1 MANSAA
7 DAKPDLLEVERLRV
21 RFRTMG
27 PIRARLAGVADP
39 FLDAVLDVS
48 FTLKA
53 GTTFALVGE
62 SGSGKTTL
70 GRAILGLVPVH
81 GGAVR
86 FDGKAI
92 QGTSD
97 SAFQPL
103 RRRIAMM
110 FQDPVASLS
119 PRLTVKSLITEPFL
133 IHGLRDRNL
142 DQEAKRLLDMVGL
155 PAGFVARYP
164 HELSG
169 GQARRVG
176 VARALALTPKLIIAD
191 EPTAGLD
198 VSVQGEILNL
208 MNRLQQEL
216 GLAYLII
223 THNLAV
229 VRHISD
235 EMAIMYMGR
244 FVERGPT
251 SRIFAA
257 PSHPYTHGLLAAEP
271 HPDPDR
277 RRQQVELKGEVPSL
291 ARRPSGC
298 EFHTRCP
305 HAQPNCRSETPAP
318 HDMGPGHR
326 VLCHYPLLGDQARV
340 A

>member
-1 MANSAA
+1 MADSAA
-7 DAKPDLLEVERLRV
+7 GARPDLLDVERLRV

-27 PIRARLAGVADP
+27 AIRARLAGVADP

-81 GGAVR
+81 SGTVR
-86 FDGKAI
+86 FDGKAV

-229 VRHISD
+229 ARHVTDRI
-235 EMAIMYMGR
+235 AILYLGR
-244 FVERGPT
+244 VVEEGPT
-251 SRIFAA
+251 EAVFAA
-257 PSHPYTHGLLAAEP
+257 PAHPYTLALLSAETATNGE
-271 HPDPDR
+271 R
-277 RRQQVELKGEVPSL
+277 IAIEGEVPSL
-291 ARRPSGC
+291 WARPRGC
-298 EFHTRCP
+298 EFHPRCP
-305 HAQPNCRSETPAP
+305 FAQDLCRARAP
-318 HDMGPGHR
+318 EPRPVAADHMVR
-326 VLCHYPLLGDQARV
+326 CHFPHGVGRA

>member
-1 MANSAA
+1 MVEAA
-7 DAKPDLLEVERLRV
+7 PAPARSLLEVETLRV

-27 PIRARLAGVADP
+27 AIRARLAGVADP

-48 FTLKA
+48 FQLRS

-70 GRAILGLVPVH
+70 GRAILGLVPVYS
-81 GGAVR
+81 GTVR
-86 FDGKAI
+86 FDGETV

-97 SAFQPL
+97 RAFQPL
-103 RRRIAMM
+103 RRKIAMM

-133 IHGLRDRNL
+133 IHGLGRDL
-142 DQEAKRLLDMVGL
+142 DKEAARLLDMVGL
-155 PAGFVARYP
+155 PGNFAGRYP

-176 VARALALTPKLIIAD
+176 VARALALKPKLIIAD

-208 MNRLQQEL
+208 MNRLQQEI

-244 FVERGPT
+244 FVEHGPT
-251 SRIFAA
+251 ERIFAA

-305 HAQPNCRSETPAP
+305 RARDNCRTEIPLP
-318 HDMGPGHR
+318 HDEGPGHEVR
-326 VLCHYPLLGDQARV
+326 CHYPLTGAQARV